1 MTAVSYSQNPDSTKA
16 ATISFFKDA
25 FSIVP
30 TGQFSNLV
38 PFAGNGKW
46 GYLDRITKKIMVKPV
61 MQNPEFF
68 NPDIKVFYNREFV
81 DISGDGKISI
91 EQPSENAYQSY
102 DVGPDMD
109 DKVRSSSDGF
119 KGFTATSTGE
129 LINYS
134 DIYRYN
140 RQGMP
145 GWNIQLFQFKS
156 KYYGIV
162 KNKLGAAGIIDSD
175 GNPLKGFDFNY
186 NEILPNRG
194 TKDTANVWFFV
205 KKQEAENF
213 SLINTNGEI
222 KNKNEIFTYPLLSS
236 DVFGYTPYIEG
247 DSSAIFDRYEMKW
260 IVKPQT
266 KIKIQ
271 TIEFSSKE
279 TLKTD
284 LPKDRHKVNIY
295 YLVVDKK
302 NSYFVDMKGKKY
314 LPL

>member
-109 DKVRSSSDGF
+109 DKVRSSV
-119 KGFTATSTGE
+119 TA
-129 LINYS
+129 
-134 DIYRYN
+134 
-140 RQGMP
+140 
-145 GWNIQLFQFKS
+145 
-156 KYYGIV
+156 
-162 KNKLGAAGIIDSD
+162 
-175 GNPLKGFDFNY
+175 LKGL
-186 NEILPNRG
+186 LPQ
-194 TKDTANVWFFV
+194 VL
-205 KKQEAENF
+205 EN
-213 SLINTNGEI
+213 
-222 KNKNEIFTYPLLSS
+222 
-236 DVFGYTPYIEG
+236 
-247 DSSAIFDRYEMKW
+247 
-260 IVKPQT
+260 
-266 KIKIQ
+266 
-271 TIEFSSKE
+271 
-279 TLKTD
+279 
-284 LPKDRHKVNIY
+284 
-295 YLVVDKK
+295 
-302 NSYFVDMKGKKY
+302 
-314 LPL
+314 